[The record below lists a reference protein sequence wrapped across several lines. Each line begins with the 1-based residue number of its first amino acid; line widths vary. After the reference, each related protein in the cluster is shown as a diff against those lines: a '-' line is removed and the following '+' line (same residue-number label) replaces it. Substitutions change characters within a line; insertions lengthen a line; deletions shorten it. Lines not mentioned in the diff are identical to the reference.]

1 MLYYQYK
8 KERYKTM
15 KRMMY
20 NTMVTIMLIVTIF
33 GGVRIARLININNN
47 NYTREGV
54 VVAID
59 TSNEEVI
66 IVDTTSNEWRFYGV
80 GYEEGDTV
88 TMTMDNN
95 NTVTMT
101 MDNIINDDIIKN
113 VTINTY

>member
-1 MLYYQYK
+1 
-8 KERYKTM
+8 M

-20 NTMVTIMLIVTIF
+20 NTMVTVMLIVTIF
-33 GGVRIARLININNN
+33 GGATIARLININNN

-54 VVAID
+54 VIAID

-66 IVDTTSNEWRFYGV
+66 IVDTTGNEWCFYGV

-95 NTVTMT
+95 ST
-101 MDNIINDDIIKN
+101 DNIINNDIIKN

>member
-1 MLYYQYK
+1 
-8 KERYKTM
+8 M

-20 NTMVTIMLIVTIF
+20 GTMVIVMLMATIF
-33 GGVRIARLININNN
+33 VRAILAIFVNN

-54 VVAID
+54 VVA
-59 TSNEEVI
+59 THASNEEVI
-66 IVDTTSNEWRFYGV
+66 IVDTTGNEWCFYGV

-95 NTVTMT
+95 NT
-101 MDNIINDDIIKN
+101 DNVNDDIIKN

>member
-1 MLYYQYK
+1 
-8 KERYKTM
+8 M

-20 NTMVTIMLIVTIF
+20 NTMVTIMLMATIF
-33 GGVRIARLININNN
+33 GGATIARLININNN

-54 VVAID
+54 VIATR

-66 IVDTTSNEWRFYGV
+66 IVDTTGNEWGFYGV

-95 NTVTMT
+95 NT
-101 MDNIINDDIIKN
+101 DNIINDDIIKN
-113 VTINTY
+113 VTVNTY

>member
-1 MLYYQYK
+1 
-8 KERYKTM
+8 M

-33 GGVRIARLININNN
+33 SGVRIAKLININNN
-47 NYTREGV
+47 NYIREGV

-66 IVDTTSNEWRFYGV
+66 ILDTTGNEWCFYGV

-95 NTVTMT
+95 NT
-101 MDNIINDDIIKN
+101 DNIINDDIIKN
-113 VTINTY
+113 VTVNAY